1 MSLKIPVGRPCCWLM
16 FLLGWPGRNWLGLNW
31 ASIYREFSV
40 TCDLPTACSLIS
52 HLQKIVFKSFIKII
66 HLQTNYTENDFK
78 FFIWKQITQ
87 IMLSNLQRRLYADC
101 TNCTDD
107 VDTCDKARVI
117 LFCNGHSQ
125 EALPPTSDVVK
136 LHIKRAHYQAFIW
149 KQANISTPILPQ
161 ASETGWT
168 LVDGHLYAVL
178 A

>member
-1 MSLKIPVGRPCCWLM
+1 MSTFDRTRYRP
-16 FLLGWPGRNWLGLNW
+16 
-31 ASIYREFSV
+31 
-40 TCDLPTACSLIS
+40 IS
-52 HLQKIVFKSFIKII
+52 EATENAFKSA
-66 HLQTNYTENDFK
+66 EK
-78 FFIWKQITQ
+78 FVC
-87 IMLSNLQRRLYADC
+87 RLYKLP
-101 TNCTDD
+101 DD
-107 VDTCDKARVI
+107 VDTCNKARAI

-149 KQANISTPILPQ
+149 KQANISTPIILPQ